1 MGIAVRFNDIMQT
14 VLAADD
20 RAGLGAVT
28 LWRQCVDL
36 LAQHDRADRAPMPAQ
51 EREALLERL
60 NGLRAR
66 LTETQRIATVV
77 EMGRRLRSSALAEF
91 FAQDRPSIAAAAM
104 ARADL
109 PDAAWAD
116 MLPRLNPTARG
127 VLRGRGDM
135 GPETRRGLAAFGV
148 TDLVLTTERQDLVGL
163 SDMLLTPDMLAAPDI
178 DAPLT
183 LEPVETPPASVTA
196 LHPPARD
203 EGQIRNLVDR
213 IARFTSARAARLR
226 VRNRCGRRGAMDR
239 PGTARR
245 ADRPVARRHRA
256 GGRERAGRPCRGRF
270 CAAQRLS

>member
-36 LAQHDRADRAPMPAQ
+36 LAQHDRADRAPMPAR

-66 LTETQRIATVV
+66 LSETQRIATVV

-109 PDAAWAD
+109 PDAAWAE

-135 GPETRRGLAAFGV
+135 GPETRRGLEAFGA

-163 SDMLLTPDMLAAPDI
+163 SDMLLTPDMLAAPDPQSGRP
-178 DAPLT
+178 DRPLHQRPRRAGRT
-183 LEPVETPPASVTA
+183 CDNA
-196 LHPPARD
+196 ARTCCGD
-203 EGQIRNLVDR
+203 
-213 IARFTSARAARLR
+213 RAARLR
-226 VRNRCGRRGAMDR
+226 VRNRCGGRGALDR
-239 PGTARR
+239 PGAARR
-245 ADRPVARRHRA
+245 ADRPVAGRHRA
-256 GGRERAGRPCRGRF
+256 GGWQRAGRPCRGRVR
-270 CAAQRLS
+270 AAQRFS